1 MSETTENTGGPSP
14 NHEPEVIQPSSQMFL
29 LAMGQFSQAFDARD
43 YAECLN
49 WLKQADSL
57 TAGNDEAQ
65 KSHRDSYARLITACA
80 AQGITI
86 ALHCGNIIPEHREL
100 ANVIDRAA
108 NALAEKHRS
117 PALAAD
123 PLAAVILGFSNQLS
137 TRLNRVLAIERGF
150 TSAEKLDGVLDNL
163 FDLIKFAVRIDRF
176 SEEALPGACDRL
188 ASAAIA
194 VDNADCNIG
203 WFFSDWDKAELF
215 CRRAAQWVTHNDDT
229 PGKVDPDFDDSD
241 ASEAV
246 AALNK
251 AAEAI
256 KLHQR
261 KKSKQL
267 LALAEA
273 ALAETVCV

>member
-14 NHEPEVIQPSSQMFL
+14 TSDAEVVQPVSQMFL
-29 LAMGQFSQAFDARD
+29 LAMGEFSQAFDARD
-43 YAECLN
+43 YPECLN

-80 AQGITI
+80 SKGITI
-86 ALHCGNIIPEHREL
+86 ALHCGNITGEHREL
-100 ANVIDRAA
+100 ADVIDKAA

-117 PALAAD
+117 PALQAD
-123 PLAAVILGFSNQLS
+123 PVAAVILGFSNQLS
-137 TRLNRVLAIERGF
+137 TRLNRVLAIERGH

-163 FDLIKFAVRIDRF
+163 FDLIKFAVQLDRY
-176 SEEALPGACDRL
+176 SEEALPGICDRL
-188 ASAAIA
+188 ASAAVA

-203 WFFSDWDKAELF
+203 WIFSDWDKAELF
-215 CRRAAQWVTHNDDT
+215 CRRAAQWLSHNDHT

-241 ASEAV
+241 AGEAI

-256 KLHQR
+256 KVHHK
-261 KKSKQL
+261 KKSKKL

-273 ALAETVCV
+273 ALADTVCV